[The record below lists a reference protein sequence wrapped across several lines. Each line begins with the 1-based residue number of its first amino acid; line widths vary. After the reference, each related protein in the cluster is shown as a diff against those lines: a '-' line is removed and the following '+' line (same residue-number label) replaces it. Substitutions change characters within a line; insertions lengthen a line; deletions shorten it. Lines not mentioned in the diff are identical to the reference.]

1 MREPRSRRARPHL
14 ARSLGRLDPSGV
26 SPLRPP
32 SPRPVAPPRRRPF
45 LTHSSPPRTLPRN
58 PAEKTARLRQAK
70 AEADAE
76 IAAYRA
82 SREAS
87 YQAIVA
93 ERSGDSTATRGKMLS
108 DAEAQI
114 AAVRAAVNSRKKP
127 VMDMLKQKVTSA

>member
-1 MREPRSRRARPHL
+1 MCIRDR
-14 ARSLGRLDPSGV
+14 
-26 SPLRPP
+26 
-32 SPRPVAPPRRRPF
+32 
-45 LTHSSPPRTLPRN
+45 
-58 PAEKTARLRQAK
+58 
-70 AEADAE
+70 
-76 IAAYRA
+76 YRA